1 MMGTKEEG
9 DKRKVIRNASCLSRD
24 LLNDYIFAK
33 AIIQPWKWFD
43 MTWGKKNITRSYP
56 YIKD

>member
-1 MMGTKEEG
+1 MGTKEEG

-43 MTWGKKNITRSYP
+43 MTWGKKKSLDLIL
-56 YIKD
+56 I